1 MNFDQV
7 LGVFSKR
14 HKGSRMLTKPLTH
27 EFKKRVL
34 LLCRDTF
41 PRYRDYMGVAR
52 PSDFWSDIYNRLEY
66 IQARSDLSGMYP
78 HSVDMATI
86 DFLSH
91 CEDKH
96 FFDFVELIFQLEILW
111 NSGPGVN
118 ALKLVEDVNRFFE
131 EDDLPYFLTRFVLPA
146 RSPGVAHRTI
156 HADYVNVPIEAY
168 PQIICK
174 ESEVLHQQAI
184 EPALSLF
191 VEPHFASASEEF
203 LNALKDYRKGD
214 YRDCVAKCGSSF
226 ESVMKVI
233 CDRKKWPYKQT
244 DTASPLLSTILPR
257 TSLDSF
263 YEQPIMLI
271 ATIRNRYS
279 TAHGAG
285 TQPKTVSKHVAQ
297 YVINATASAILLLVG
312 ETRSR

>member
-1 MNFDQV
+1 MNFDKI

-14 HKGSRMLTKPLTH
+14 HKGSRMLTKPLSH
-27 EFKKRVL
+27 EFKNRVL

-41 PRYRDYMGVAR
+41 PRHRASMGVAR

-66 IQARSDLSGMYP
+66 IHARSDLSGKYP

-86 DFLSH
+86 DFLSQ
-91 CEDKH
+91 CEDEH

-111 NSGPGVN
+111 KSGPKVN

-131 EDDLPYFLTRFVLPA
+131 EDGLPYFLTKFVLTAPPSVVTD
-146 RSPGVAHRTI
+146 RIIYAH
-156 HADYVNVPIEAY
+156 YVNFPIEAY

-184 EPALSLF
+184 EPALLLLT
-191 VEPHFASASEEF
+191 EPHFASANEEF
-203 LNALKDYRKGD
+203 LEALKDYRKGD
-214 YRDCVAKCGSSF
+214 DRDCVAKCGSSF
-226 ESVMKVI
+226 ESVMKII
-233 CDRKKWPYKQT
+233 CDRKQWPYEQT
-244 DTASPLLSTILPR
+244 DTASKLLNTILPQ
-257 TSLDSF
+257 TTLDSF

-271 ATIRNRYS
+271 ATIRNRLS

-285 TQPKTVSKHVAQ
+285 TQQKTIPKHIAS
-297 YVINATASAILLLVG
+297 YVINATASAILLLVD
-312 ETRSR
+312 ETDP

>member
-27 EFKKRVL
+27 EFKNRVL

-78 HSVDMATI
+78 HSVDMATR

-91 CEDKH
+91 CEDEH

-156 HADYVNVPIEAY
+156 HADNVNVLIEAY

-184 EPALSLF
+184 EPALLLLTD
-191 VEPHFASASEEF
+191 PHFSSANEEF
-203 LNALKDYRKGD
+203 LGALKDYRKGD

-233 CDRKKWPYKQT
+233 CKRKGWNYSGEGEATK
-244 DTASPLLSTILPR
+244 LLNTILPN
-257 TSLDSF
+257 TSLDPF
-263 YEQPIMLI
+263 YKNLLQLIPI
-271 ATIRNRYS
+271 IRNQKS
-279 TAHGAG
+279 SAHGAG
-285 TQPKTVSKHVAQ
+285 PQPRVVSKHIANF
-297 YVINATASAILLLVG
+297 VISSTASAILLLVN
-312 ETRSR
+312 ETNP